1 MTDYERKE
9 PMVILTR
16 PSVETDVPRQREL
29 WALAFGDSGAYV
41 DNFYNNYYRP
51 ERVLVLEEDGVV
63 QAMTAWFDT
72 DFVISDQER
81 YKAGYLYAVAT
92 HPDARGKGFA
102 GKLLQ
107 YADTYL
113 KEVQG
118 FQAVTTVPAQPS
130 LHHFFGANGFRECF
144 THNQLVLGKMDEET
158 VKNLELIAISACE
171 YGSLREEL
179 LRNVKHIAYPVDAL
193 EYQAGCCAIS
203 GGGLY
208 KLQTAAGISLLCAEG
223 MEDGSLMLK
232 ELLSGQNRENNVKNG
247 LLQVLPAFKGRIR
260 VPGGGTKF
268 GMLKW
273 LAPELEAKWDWSE
286 QAYMGLG
293 FD

>member
-1 MTDYERKE
+1 M
-9 PMVILTR
+9 ILTR
-16 PSVETDVPRQREL
+16 PSVEADVPRQREL
-29 WALAFGDSGAYV
+29 WALAFGDSGPYV

-63 QAMTAWFDT
+63 QAMTAWFET
-72 DFVISDQER
+72 EFVVSEQEQYR
-81 YKAGYLYAVAT
+81 AAYLYAVAT
-92 HPDARGKGFA
+92 HPDTRGKGFA

-107 YADTYL
+107 YADAYL

-130 LHHFFGANGFRECF
+130 LHNFFGANGFRECF

-158 VKNLELIAISACE
+158 VKKLDLIAINACE
-171 YGSLREEL
+171 YGILREEML
-179 LRNVKHIAYPVDAL
+179 KNVSHIAYPADAL

-208 KLQTAAGISLLCAEG
+208 KLRTAEGEFLLCAEG
-223 MEDGSLMLK
+223 MENGALMLK
-232 ELLSGQNRENNVKNG
+232 ELLSGQNRENELKNG
-247 LLQVLPAFKGRIR
+247 LFQALPAFCGLLR

-273 LAPELEAKWDWSE
+273 LEPHLKEKWDWSR
-286 QAYMGLG
+286 QAYMGLA

>member
-1 MTDYERKE
+1 M
-9 PMVILTR
+9 ILTR

-72 DFVISDQER
+72 DFVVSEQER
-81 YKAGYLYAVAT
+81 YKAAYLYAVAT
-92 HPDARGKGFA
+92 HPDARGRGFA

-107 YADTYL
+107 YADVYL
-113 KEVQG
+113 NEVQG

-130 LHHFFGANGFRECF
+130 LHNFFGANGFRECF

-158 VKNLELIAISACE
+158 VKNLELIAINACE
-171 YGSLREEL
+171 YGTLREEL
-179 LRNVKHIAYPVDAL
+179 LRNVKHIAYSEDAL
-193 EYQAGCCAIS
+193 NYQKGCCDLS

-208 KLQTAAGISLLCAEG
+208 KLQTAEGPSVVCAEG
-223 MEDGSLMLK
+223 MGDGTLMLK
-232 ELLSGQNRENNVKNG
+232 ELISGQNREKMMGNA
-247 LLQVLPAFKGRIR
+247 LFQALPAFRGLLR
-260 VPGGGTKF
+260 VPGTGTNF

-273 LAPELEAKWDWSE
+273 LDPTLEAKWDWSK